1 MIHDRAEVFVTVVVL
16 IMKIRDLR
24 HVSDTYDLRDNISG
38 VEPTKANIDEAFFAD
53 AMPRGVSSL
62 GASF

>member
-1 MIHDRAEVFVTVVVL
+1 MTVVVL
-16 IMKIRDLR
+16 VMKIRDLR
-24 HVSDTYDLRDNISG
+24 HVSDTYDLQENISG

-62 GASF
+62 GVSF